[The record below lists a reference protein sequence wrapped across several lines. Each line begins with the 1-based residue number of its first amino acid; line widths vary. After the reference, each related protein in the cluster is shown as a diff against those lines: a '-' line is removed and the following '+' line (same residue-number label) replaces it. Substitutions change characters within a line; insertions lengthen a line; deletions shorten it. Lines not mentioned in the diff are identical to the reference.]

1 MNNIDLL
8 KNLYLKSSKHSNY
21 QLIPECLNNKLM
33 FENLNI
39 KSRFE
44 RERMEYIISNLD
56 INKKKILD
64 IGGNSGYFTFELINR
79 GAKIVDL
86 YEGNKE
92 HSDFV
97 SLAAEVLSFNS
108 SITVFNKYVD
118 FKSNFKQISYDITL
132 LLNVLH
138 HIGDDYGNKEISLT
152 NAKKSIVDSLNFMAD
167 KTKYLVFQLGFNWKG
182 NTNLP
187 LFINGTKKEVI
198 NFVSESISEKWEIKN
213 IGIAEKETDRFFYR
227 QLNDNNIIRNN
238 ELGEF
243 LNRPI
248 FILKSKIQN

>member
-118 FKSNFKQISYDITL
+118 FKSNFKAPAVQST
-132 LLNVLH
+132 
-138 HIGDDYGNKEISLT
+138 
-152 NAKKSIVDSLNFMAD
+152 KSNRLR
-167 KTKYLVFQLGFNWKG
+167 VFFHDHGACL
-182 NTNLP
+182 
-187 LFINGTKKEVI
+187 
-198 NFVSESISEKWEIKN
+198 
-213 IGIAEKETDRFFYR
+213 
-227 QLNDNNIIRNN
+227 
-238 ELGEF
+238 
-243 LNRPI
+243 
-248 FILKSKIQN
+248 